1 MAATGVTRTSAGG
14 RNPSITPIPWPTGFK
29 LALSAKSGR
38 RMPPTDV
45 IRLYGLRF
53 KIELSF
59 DQALRVLS
67 FPEG

>member
-1 MAATGVTRTSAGG
+1 MCFRSTELTRWG
-14 RNPSITPIPWPTGFK
+14 RSMLDLLIN
-29 LALSAKSGR
+29 
-38 RMPPTDV
+38 V
-45 IRLYGLRF
+45 IRLYGLCF

>member
-1 MAATGVTRTSAGG
+1 ML
-14 RNPSITPIPWPTGFK
+14 PI
-29 LALSAKSGR
+29 
-38 RMPPTDV
+38 DV